1 MKTLLF
7 ILTILIS
14 STSFAQEKKHRYTCN
29 EDSIFVIVDKM
40 PEFPGGEIALRKF
53 ISENIKY
60 PEDLPIEEVNI
71 GKIYVEF
78 CVTKKGKIERAKI
91 IRSVHPKLDLEA
103 LRVINKLPRWT
114 PGMQHG
120 QPVCVYYTIPISIRW
135 E

>member
-1 MKTLLF
+1 MKLLLVSL
-7 ILTILIS
+7 ILMFSIS
-14 STSFAQEKKHRYTCN
+14 SFAQDKKHRYTCD

-53 ISENIKY
+53 IAENIKY

-78 CVTKKGKIERAKI
+78 CVDKKGKVERVKV

-103 LRVINKLPRWT
+103 IRVIKKLPKWK
-114 PGMQHG
+114 PGEHLG
-120 QPVCVYYTIPISIRW
+120 QPVCVYYTIPINIRW
-135 E
+135 Q